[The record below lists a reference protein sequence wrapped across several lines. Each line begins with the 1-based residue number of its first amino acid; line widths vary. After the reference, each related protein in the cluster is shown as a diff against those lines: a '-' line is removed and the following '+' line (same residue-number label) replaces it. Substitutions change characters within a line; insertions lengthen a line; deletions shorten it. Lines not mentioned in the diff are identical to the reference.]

1 MSRVISIQDFS
12 TKLVDAFMEGEGEVK
27 AVVFVDR
34 SNDTAPFFGVEYDN
48 ARKCIIVRM
57 GYPDYDVDN
66 SAIKKQIAEVNAT

>member
-1 MSRVISIQDFS
+1 MSRAISIQEFS
-12 TKLVDAFMEGEGEVK
+12 TQLVDAFTAGDGEVK

-34 SNDTAPFFGVEYDN
+34 SDDTAPIFGVEYDST
-48 ARKCIIVRM
+48 RKCIIVRI